1 MNEGPVVVLLLLEAA
16 TILLLLRE
24 RRRRTRTEVEARRW
38 ISQLAHVNRRSTVGE
53 LSASIAHELSQPLSA
68 ILRNTEAAELML
80 GTSCPDLAYLGEI
93 LGDIKR
99 DEHRASEVIRRLRRL
114 LTNAP
119 FDTQEI
125 DLNDVVREV
134 FELLSGQASAG
145 HVTLS
150 TRLDP
155 QAPCVTGDRIQL
167 QQVILNLVMNGIEA
181 IEGSASAERGIIGRT
196 AVLNDTSMQVSIEDS
211 GPGVPPDTL
220 NRMFEPFFTTKEAGM
235 GMGLSI
241 ARMIVERH
249 GGNIWAENRRAGGA
263 VFRFNLPLA
272 RGGRA
277 GTDRCHSPRGACTDL
292 PDSLSALQQPL
303 VCRESRLKPMLSNRG
318 GWHHPIFRR
327 AS

>member
-1 MNEGPVVVLLLLEAA
+1 MHEGPVVVLLLLEAA
-16 TILLLLRE
+16 TLLLLLRE
-24 RRRRTRTEVEARRW
+24 RWRRKRTEVEARRW

-68 ILRNTEAAELML
+68 ILRNSEAAELML
-80 GTSCPDLAYLGEI
+80 GTPCPDLAYIREI

-134 FELLSGQASAG
+134 FELLAGQASAG

-181 IEGSASAERGIIGRT
+181 IEGSASAQRGIIGRT
-196 AVLNDTSMQVSIEDS
+196 TVLSDTSMQVWIEDS
-211 GPGVPPDTL
+211 GPGVPHDVL

-241 ARMIVERH
+241 ARTIVERH
-249 GGNIWAENRRAGGA
+249 GGNIWAENGRAGGA

-272 RGGRA
+272 SGGPAR
-277 GTDRCHSPRGACTDL
+277 TDQCHSPQGVRTDL
-292 PDSLSALQQPL
+292 PDSLSAPRQPL
-303 VCRESRLKPMLSNRG
+303 VDREARLEPMLSNG
-318 GWHHPIFRR
+318 GG
-327 AS
+327 

>member
-1 MNEGPVVVLLLLEAA
+1 
-16 TILLLLRE
+16 
-24 RRRRTRTEVEARRW
+24 
-38 ISQLAHVNRRSTVGE
+38 
-53 LSASIAHELSQPLSA
+53 
-68 ILRNTEAAELML
+68 
-80 GTSCPDLAYLGEI
+80 
-93 LGDIKR
+93 
-99 DEHRASEVIRRLRRL
+99 L

-155 QAPCVTGDRIQL
+155 QARCVTGDRVQL

-292 PDSLSALQQPL
+292 PDSLSASQQPL

>member
-1 MNEGPVVVLLLLEAA
+1 VKPIQPTMHEGPVVVLLLLEAA

-24 RRRRTRTEVEARRW
+24 RWRRKRTEVEARRW
-38 ISQLAHVNRRSTVGE
+38 ISQLAHMNRRSTVGD

-68 ILRNTEAAELML
+68 ILRNSEAAELML
-80 GTSCPDLAYLGEI
+80 GTLCPDLACLREI

-114 LTNAP
+114 LTNAH

-145 HVTLS
+145 HIRLS

-155 QAPCVTGDRIQL
+155 QAPCVAGDLIQL
-167 QQVILNLVMNGIEA
+167 QQVILNLIMNSIEA
-181 IEGSASAERGIIGRT
+181 IEGSASMERVIIGCT
-196 AVLNDTSMQVSIEDS
+196 GVLDDTSVQISIEDS
-211 GPGVPPDTL
+211 GPGLPLDML
-220 NRMFEPFFTTKEAGM
+220 NRMFEPFFTTKETGM

-241 ARMIVERH
+241 ARTIVESH

-263 VFRFNLPLA
+263 VLRFNLPLA
-272 RGGRA
+272 SRA
-277 GTDRCHSPRGACTDL
+277 GTDPCHSPHRARTDL
-292 PDSLSALQQPL
+292 PDSLERIATTTCLP
-303 VCRESRLKPMLSNRG
+303 
-318 GWHHPIFRR
+318 
-327 AS
+327 

>member
-1 MNEGPVVVLLLLEAA
+1 VESIQLTTHEGPVVVLLLLEAA

-24 RRRRTRTEVEARRW
+24 CWRRKRTEVEARRW
-38 ISQLAHVNRRSTVGE
+38 ISQLAHMNRRATVGE

-68 ILRNTEAAELML
+68 ILRNSEAAELML
-80 GTSCPDLAYLGEI
+80 GTLCPDLACLREI

-99 DEHRASEVIRRLRRL
+99 DEHRASEVIRRVRRL

-125 DLNDVVREV
+125 DLNDVVCEV

-145 HVTLS
+145 HVRLS

-155 QAPCVTGDRIQL
+155 QAPRVTGDRIQL

-181 IEGSASAERGIIGRT
+181 IEVGASAERGIIGRT
-196 AVLNDTSMQVSIEDS
+196 AILSDTSIQVSIEDS
-211 GPGVPPDTL
+211 GPGVPLDTL
-220 NRMFEPFFTTKEAGM
+220 NRMFEPFFTTKKAGM

-241 ARMIVERH
+241 ARTIVESH

-272 RGGRA
+272 SAGRVS
-277 GTDRCHSPRGACTDL
+277 TDPCHSPHGVRTDL
-292 PDSLSALQQPL
+292 PDSLNAAPQPL
-303 VCRESRLKPMLSNRG
+303 VYRESQLKPMLSSRG
-318 GWHHPIFRR
+318 G
-327 AS
+327 

>member
-1 MNEGPVVVLLLLEAA
+1 MHEGPVVFLLLLEAA
-16 TILLLLRE
+16 TLLLLLRE
-24 RRRRTRTEVEARRW
+24 RWRRKRTEVEARRW

-68 ILRNTEAAELML
+68 ILRNSEAAELML
-80 GTSCPDLAYLGEI
+80 GTPCPDLAYLREI

-155 QAPCVTGDRIQL
+155 QARCVTGDRIQL

-196 AVLNDTSMQVSIEDS
+196 AVLNDMSTQVSIEDS
-211 GPGVPPDTL
+211 GPGVPLEMLD
-220 NRMFEPFFTTKEAGM
+220 RMFEPFFTTKEAGM

-241 ARMIVERH
+241 ARTIVERH
-249 GGNIWAENRRAGGA
+249 GGTIWAENLRAGGA

-272 RGGRA
+272 SGGRA
-277 GTDRCHSPRGACTDL
+277 GTDQCHSPHECA
-292 PDSLSALQQPL
+292 PISLTP
-303 VCRESRLKPMLSNRG
+303 
-318 GWHHPIFRR
+318 
-327 AS
+327 

>member
-1 MNEGPVVVLLLLEAA
+1 MHEGPVVVLLLLEAA

-24 RRRRTRTEVEARRW
+24 RWRRKRAEVEARRSV
-38 ISQLAHVNRRSTVGE
+38 SQLAQVNRRTTVGE

-68 ILRNTEAAELML
+68 ILRNSEAAELML
-80 GTSCPDLAYLGEI
+80 GTRCPDLAYLREI

-167 QQVILNLVMNGIEA
+167 QQVILNLVMNGIQA
-181 IEGSASAERGIIGRT
+181 IEGSASAERRIIGRT

-211 GPGVPPDTL
+211 GPGVPLEMLD
-220 NRMFEPFFTTKEAGM
+220 RMFEPFFTTKEAGM
-235 GMGLSI
+235 GMGLAI
-241 ARMIVERH
+241 ARTIVEKH
-249 GGNIWAENRRAGGA
+249 GGNIWAENRTAGGA

-272 RGGRA
+272 SVGRA
-277 GTDRCHSPRGACTDL
+277 GTDPCHSPHECA
-292 PDSLSALQQPL
+292 PISLIP
-303 VCRESRLKPMLSNRG
+303 
-318 GWHHPIFRR
+318 
-327 AS
+327 